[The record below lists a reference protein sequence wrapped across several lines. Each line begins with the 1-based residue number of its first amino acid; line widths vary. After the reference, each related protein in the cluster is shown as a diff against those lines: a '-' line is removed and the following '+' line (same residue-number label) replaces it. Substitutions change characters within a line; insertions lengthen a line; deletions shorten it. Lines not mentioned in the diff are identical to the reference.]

1 MLPMGIVSAAITLF
15 LVMDPIGNTPVFL
28 SVLEGV
34 ENPRRRRSIIV
45 RELFIALGILFV
57 FLFSGKYI
65 LSGLQIRPVALQMS
79 GGIILFLIAIRMIF
93 PRTGSVTTESAPDE
107 PFIVPLAVPLVA
119 GPSAMTA
126 VVLFATQFPD
136 RLLDWTLALTIAW
149 AGSFVVLFFGEWLRR
164 VLGAR
169 LIAALERLMGMILT
183 VIATQTFLDG
193 VATFLADL

>member
-1 MLPMGIVSAAITLF
+1 MPRMGIVSAAITLF

-34 ENPRRRRSIIV
+34 QEPKRRRAIVV
-45 RELFIALGILFV
+45 REMFVALGILLF
-57 FLFSGKYI
+57 FLFTGKYI

-79 GGIILFLIAIRMIF
+79 GGVILFLIAIRMIF
-93 PRTGSVTTESAPDE
+93 PRSGSATAESPQDE

-126 VVLFATQFPD
+126 VVLFATQYPD

-149 AGSFVVLFFGEWLRR
+149 AGSFVVLFFSEWLRK
-164 VLGAR
+164 VLGSR

-193 VATFLADL
+193 VATFLADV